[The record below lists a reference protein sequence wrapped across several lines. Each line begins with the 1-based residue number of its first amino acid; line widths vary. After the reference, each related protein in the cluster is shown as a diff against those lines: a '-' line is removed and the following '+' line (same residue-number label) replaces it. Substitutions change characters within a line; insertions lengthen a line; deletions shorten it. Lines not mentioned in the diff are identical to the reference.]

1 MGIGGIRWAVVV
13 MTFFRSLLRPEKCGI
28 KGLGGHFLLLAAALG
43 SFGAAAHGPVA
54 QTGER
59 AKAAGMDAGSNPAG
73 ACHRERPPGHTD
85 VYRSDDRALAAPPP
99 LAMRR
104 W

>member
-1 MGIGGIRWAVVV
+1 
-13 MTFFRSLLRPEKCGI
+13 MTFFRSLLRPGKCGI

-59 AKAAGMDAGSNPAG
+59 AKAAGMDAGSNLAG
-73 ACHRERPPGHTD
+73 ACYRERPPRHTD
-85 VYRSDDRALAAPPP
+85 VYRSDDRALAAT
-99 LAMRR
+99 RR
-104 W
+104 WQCVSGDQSSRPYNEQ